1 MTNAERPCALDGIAR
16 DWDDCRR
23 IRNADDLSVTSVGF
37 AASTVTSLAF
47 AISVVTLVISA
58 GIAYGER
65 YHRAAAITAV
75 LAAGVS
81 AWAPVASLV
90 FASSTVQT
98 LAFAGSLA
106 VVGLSLVGLTEH
118 ELSHGAE
125 QSSGTRKS
133 PLPAGA

>member
-1 MTNAERPCALDGIAR
+1 MSRYLSWLA
-16 DWDDCRR
+16 
-23 IRNADDLSVTSVGF
+23 LSVAAGFLVVASVGF
-37 AASTVTSLAF
+37 AAPTVTSLAF
-47 AISVVTLVISA
+47 GISIVTLIISA
-58 GIAYGER
+58 GIAYSDR
-65 YHRAAAITAV
+65 HHTVAALTAV

-81 AWAPVASLV
+81 AWTLVASLV
-90 FASSTVQT
+90 FSSPTVQT

-133 PLPAGA
+133 PLAAAA

>member
-1 MTNAERPCALDGIAR
+1 MPRYLSWLALAVAAGFLVVA
-16 DWDDCRR
+16 
-23 IRNADDLSVTSVGF
+23 SVGF

-47 AISVVTLVISA
+47 AISVVTLAISA

-65 YHRAAAITAV
+65 HHRAAATTAV

-81 AWAPVASLV
+81 AWTLVASLV
-90 FASSTVQT
+90 FSSSTVQT

-125 QSSGTRKS
+125 QSSDTRKS
-133 PLPAGA
+133 RLAAAA

>member
-1 MTNAERPCALDGIAR
+1 MWLALAVAAGFLVVA
-16 DWDDCRR
+16 
-23 IRNADDLSVTSVGF
+23 SVGF

-47 AISVVTLVISA
+47 AISVVTLAISA

-65 YHRAAAITAV
+65 HHKAAATTAV

-81 AWAPVASLV
+81 AWTLVASLV
-90 FASSTVQT
+90 FSSSTVQT

-106 VVGLSLVGLTEH
+106 VVGLSRVGLTEH

-125 QSSGTRKS
+125 QSSDTRKS
-133 PLPAGA
+133 RLAAAA

>member
-1 MTNAERPCALDGIAR
+1 MPRYLSWLALAVAAGFLVVA
-16 DWDDCRR
+16 
-23 IRNADDLSVTSVGF
+23 SVGF
-37 AASTVTSLAF
+37 DCVHRHVAGLRDQRRDTAV
-47 AISVVTLVISA
+47 SA

-65 YHRAAAITAV
+65 HHRAAAIMAV

-81 AWAPVASLV
+81 AWTLVASLV
-90 FASSTVQT
+90 FSSSTVQT

-125 QSSGTRKS
+125 QSSDTRKS
-133 PLPAGA
+133 RLAAAA

>member
-1 MTNAERPCALDGIAR
+1 MPRYLSWLALAVAAGFLVVA
-16 DWDDCRR
+16 
-23 IRNADDLSVTSVGF
+23 SVGF
-37 AASTVTSLAF
+37 AASTVTSLGF

-81 AWAPVASLV
+81 AWTLVASLV

-125 QSSGTRKS
+125 RSSGARDS
-133 PLPAGA
+133 GLAAAA